1 MVILQDSSTLHI
13 YLIVCFKW
21 TDFHGFSIISGGQI
35 HVAVTN
41 LRSLS
46 YAEVL
51 RMHLAELQQR

>member
-1 MVILQDSSTLHI
+1 ME
-13 YLIVCFKW
+13 
-21 TDFHGFSIISGGQI
+21 GFSIISGGQI

-46 YAEVL
+46 HAEVL